1 MAQFPYR
8 QPYIEMFEQ
17 MRDNIEA
24 GDYDIKQIEEYFEYI
39 KELLDEDV
47 KDCVTLFDVAP
58 LRVATDTV
66 REGS

>member
-47 KDCVTLFDVAP
+47 KDCVTLFDVEP